1 MSNQEIRMD
10 EKQKIV
16 NDKTN
21 WEEDSVKEEDVR
33 IIIPAR
39 YGSSRFPG
47 KPLAILGDK
56 PVIIHVC
63 EAARAVTSQVAV
75 ATDDERIAEAVE
87 SYGYRVVLVKE
98 FCSSGTERVAIANRI
113 LGGSPKL
120 IINLQGDEPLIS
132 AEQLELLVENFDISS
147 DISISTL
154 GLAGD
159 VTPEDMKDENV
170 VKVKVGEDGLAHDF
184 FRSCGRGRDGICGC
198 DSDVN
203 DEVMI
208 HIGVYC
214 FKPETLNAAVVLS
227 PTERENSERLE
238 QLRWLEN
245 GYKIGVRSTYKRTI
259 GIDTPEDLAKAKKII
274 GSKL

>member
-1 MSNQEIRMD
+1 ML
-10 EKQKIV
+10 KQKTKMGENQKTV

-21 WEEDSVKEEDVR
+21 WEEDSVKGKDVR

-63 EAARAVTSQVAV
+63 EAAGAVTSQVAV

-87 SYGYRVVLVKE
+87 SYGYRAVLVKE
-98 FCSSGTERVAIANRI
+98 NCSSGTERVAIANRM

-120 IINLQGDEPLIS
+120 IMNLQGDEPLIS

-170 VKVKVGEDGLAHDF
+170 VKVKVCEDGLARDF
-184 FRSCGRGRDGICGC
+184 FRSCGRGTDGICGC
-198 DSDVN
+198 ERDVN

-214 FKPETLNAAVVLS
+214 FKPDALNATVALS
-227 PTERENSERLE
+227 PTGRENSERLE

-245 GYKIGVRSTYKRTI
+245 GYKIGVRRTDKRTI

-274 GSKL
+274 ESKL